1 MVRAYL
7 RTIPVVQ
14 RSKNNHHYLSSIIR
28 VMNRQN
34 QPPSTA
40 LRWRLSLTLMVTLF
54 VAYLDRMNISLALPL
69 MATHYGWSVDE
80 TRHHGSTLLT
90 AFYVG
95 YGLANLFLSGAATRL
110 GPRLS
115 LMVVILLWSTFTA
128 LGAWLSASLTVLLA
142 TRFLLGLSE
151 GVHFPMMNVLTQRW
165 FPPQERGRANSVW
178 MAGLLLAICLAP
190 VMLIPLMHTVGW
202 QATFWLLALAGP
214 LLSLPLVWR
223 HVFDRPQEHPA
234 ITAQERLHIEAGAAT
249 PAAAPSGQALWRAMR
264 QSGMV
269 LILASGIAYN
279 IVAVGLS
286 SWLPTYFVASKGLAY
301 ADLVYATSL
310 PYVSGVLGLALWSWL
325 GDRTGTRAA
334 MGALGFVG
342 GGAALWMA
350 LHAPTLGWSIGGFA
364 LAVFSI
370 SAFSACEFA
379 IVQRQLPPELMGP
392 GAGIYNGLTT
402 LIGGG
407 AGPVLVS
414 SIIGIQPEG
423 QAQGVAAAITVC
435 VLAAALLLVLA
446 RRLRY

>member
-1 MVRAYL
+1 M
-7 RTIPVVQ
+7 VQ
-14 RSKNNHHYLSSIIR
+14 RNKNNHRYLSSIIEA
-28 VMNRQN
+28 MASQN
-34 QPPSTA
+34 PPPSPP

-69 MATHYGWSVDE
+69 MATHYGWSVAE
-80 TRHHGSTLLT
+80 TRSHGSTLLT
-90 AFYVG
+90 SFYVG

-110 GPRLS
+110 GPRIS
-115 LMVVILLWSTFTA
+115 LMLVILLWSTFTA

-165 FPPQERGRANSVW
+165 FPVQERGRANSVW

-190 VMLIPLMHTVGW
+190 VMLIPLMHAVGW

-223 HVFDRPQEHPA
+223 HVFDRPAEHPRMS
-234 ITAQERLHIEAGAAT
+234 AQERAHIEAGADVASAD
-249 PAAAPSGQALWRAMR
+249 PHGRALWRAMTR
-264 QSGMV
+264 SGML

-286 SWLPTYFVASKGLAY
+286 SWLPTYFVATKGLAY

-325 GDRTGTRAA
+325 GDRTGARAA
-334 MGALGFVG
+334 MGALGFIG

-350 LHAPTLGWSIGGFA
+350 LHAATLPLSIAGFA

-414 SIIGIQPEG
+414 SIIGTQPEG
-423 QAQGVAAAITVC
+423 QAQGVAAAIAVC
-435 VLAAALLLVLA
+435 VLAATVLLVLA